1 MLVLAMALSGNWSQR
16 ATASDLGDGLYQLQL
31 TFPNAGMY
39 NLFFMAPSQG
49 LGIDYLPPRT
59 IQVTAN

>member
-1 MLVLAMALSGNWSQR
+1 MTIAETRRVT
-16 ATASDLGDGLYQLQL
+16 ATELGDGVYQLQL

-49 LGIDYLPPRT
+49 LSIDYLPPRT
-59 IQVTAN
+59 LQVTQ